1 MQISVKLH
9 CNQSCKSHRFSIW
22 ASSFLCTCL
31 ENGVWRRRVGFRERA
46 RGRGRA
52 QGGEKDNKR
61 WVWQEGGGY
70 EKHSKKKKR
79 GELWFLIQDWTH
91 FFFLLDLDLKIH
103 TMIKIVQQCETSSAE
118 AFFRLF
124 FWWGGWRGWREGVW
138 WDRGGW
144 TSTARVCELLFTTGR
159 GATDGRRKHAEQRFS
174 SACKRTTWENFSKP
188 RSTVFFFS
196 LSLLLKKYSIKE
208 TNPTIITVYTA
219 ILSACLGEYK
229 CGDQTLVESKK
240 KKNCR
245 KEQWVPPKRA
255 VLKLSGLYKKGC

>member
-79 GELWFLIQDWTH
+79 RALIPYSGLNS
-91 FFFLLDLDLKIH
+91 FFFPLGFRFKNSYHDQNCSAMRDFQRWGFFPPLLLMRRMERMERRSLMRQRRMNEYSEGLWAFVHNRPRSNGRQEK
-103 TMIKIVQQCETSSAE
+103 TRRA
-118 AFFRLF
+118 AFFISVQKNNVGKLF
-124 FWWGGWRGWREGVW
+124 Q
-138 WDRGGW
+138 
-144 TSTARVCELLFTTGR
+144 TTIN
-159 GATDGRRKHAEQRFS
+159 S
-174 SACKRTTWENFSKP
+174 
-188 RSTVFFFS
+188 FFFS